1 MAQMTDRGTAFNK
14 DWNFEKSGK
23 EIFEM
28 NKNDKK
34 DMTLVELQGILGDRV
49 RMTLN
54 DDLTPEQRQ
63 IEYEQSHMVMLLA
76 KQMIN
81 NGQLILQT
89 EKLAAQNKSLVSSVA
104 MKLIGE

>member
-1 MAQMTDRGTAFNK
+1 MANK
-14 DWNFEKSGK
+14 KG
-23 EIFEM
+23 
-28 NKNDKK
+28 

-49 RMTLN
+49 RVTLR
-54 DDLTPEQRQ
+54 DDMTPEERQ
-63 IEYEQSHMVMLLA
+63 IENEQSRMIMLLG

-104 MKLIGE
+104 MKLVGE